1 MENNDNFLKENLI
14 KLNPEQLADLKVEND
29 DILMKADELI
39 EECNDILN
47 DNVEE

>member
-1 MENNDNFLKENLI
+1 MENNDNNLRENLKKI
-14 KLNPEQLADLKVEND
+14 TPEQLANLKVEND